1 MSAFRGRARAVR
13 AAPNVSPGGN
23 PVSFRVSGIPGAK
36 NLQTGRAVPAGL
48 GASSVVFLGAGAI
61 ETPER
66 GPSFLPRKLGHLTGP
81 QAPEG
86 FTTGGP
92 APPAPPGGGSSGS
105 GGHGATG
112 SQGGTQRGFA
122 PPHGLNTA

>member
-1 MSAFRGRARAVR
+1 MAAFRGRARAVR

-23 PVSFRVSGIPGAK
+23 PPSFSVSGIPGAK
-36 NLQTGRAVPAGL
+36 NLQTGRAVPTGL
-48 GASSVVFLGAGAI
+48 GASSAVFFGAGAI

-86 FTTGGP
+86 FTTGGGP
-92 APPAPPGGGSSGS
+92 VVPGGGSSGS

-112 SQGGTQRGFA
+112 SQGGTQRGFV